1 VARRS
6 DESPR
11 GAVTLRYDGHDAVVK
26 PISGGWRVEHEGR
39 LVEDRYLESAI
50 AKAVDIDANEA
61 ASIVTGLLDDYLE
74 RAAAGLNVTERP
86 CQASS
91 ETAQPVFRFLLK
103 LEDGER
109 HNPAVFVTVVPNWA
123 VGETFLA
130 DAREQLRILAIDTEV
145 EAEVAAQGI
154 NAVFTVE
161 PV

>member
-1 VARRS
+1 MS
-6 DESPR
+6 
-11 GAVTLRYDGHDAVVK
+11 
-26 PISGGWRVEHEGR
+26 
-39 LVEDRYLESAI
+39 SA
-50 AKAVDIDANEA
+50 
-61 ASIVTGLLDDYLE
+61 
-74 RAAAGLNVTERP
+74 
-86 CQASS
+86 S
-91 ETAQPVFRFLLK
+91 ETSQPVFRFLLK

-109 HNPAVFVTVVPNWA
+109 HNPAVFVTVVPSWA

>member
-26 PISGGWRVEHEGR
+26 PISGGWRVEYEGR

-86 CQASS
+86 CHGLSS
-91 ETAQPVFRFLLK
+91 ARV
-103 LEDGER
+103 
-109 HNPAVFVTVVPNWA
+109 AV
-123 VGETFLA
+123 
-130 DAREQLRILAIDTEV
+130 
-145 EAEVAAQGI
+145 
-154 NAVFTVE
+154 
-161 PV
+161 